1 MEQKKLQ
8 RSSTNKM
15 IAGVCAGLGEYFGID
30 PTLVRLIFVVL
41 ALMASGGFWIYI
53 ILWIIMPEA
62 PSGPTYEPPAPPAV

>member
-30 PTLVRLIFVVL
+30 PTLVRLIFLVL
-41 ALMASGGFWIYI
+41 ALAASGGIWIYI
-53 ILWIIMPEA
+53 ILWIVMPEE
-62 PSGPTYEPPAPPAV
+62 PSDTPTTPTV

>member
-30 PTLVRLIFVVL
+30 PTLVRLIFLVL
-41 ALMASGGFWIYI
+41 ALAASGGVWIYI
-53 ILWIIMPEA
+53 ILWIVMPEA
-62 PSGPTYEPPAPPAV
+62 PSGTPTTPAV